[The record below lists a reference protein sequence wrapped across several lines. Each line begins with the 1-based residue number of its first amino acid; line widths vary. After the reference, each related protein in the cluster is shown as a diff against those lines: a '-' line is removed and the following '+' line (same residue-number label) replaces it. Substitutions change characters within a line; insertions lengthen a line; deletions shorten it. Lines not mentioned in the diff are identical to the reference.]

1 MDNRSFRHDLFS
13 IALPVTLQCLL
24 QSSFSIADQI
34 MVGQL
39 GSVSIAAIGF
49 AGKFSGLCST
59 VVNAV
64 VTAASIMLSQ
74 YVGRKDREGE
84 YRSFR
89 LTFLSALLVS
99 IVFFL
104 LSFIAPS
111 FIMGLYSRDSEAI
124 AVASSYL
131 RIVSFSFIPMTLTLM
146 ASASLRCNDKAK
158 LPMYATFFSVIL
170 NTLLNYVF
178 IFILRKGA
186 EGAAVATV
194 ISQVVATI
202 VVLCFG
208 SRYLP
213 SRTSSQA
220 KGDYFPSFIK
230 ILLPVMVCEF
240 LWSLGENVYGGV
252 YGHISTAA
260 AAAMVLS
267 YPVQNI
273 MIGAL
278 TGISQAAGIMVGKL
292 LGNKEYNEA
301 KALGKKL
308 VKYGALGSIM
318 ISILIVLTRSV
329 YLSIY
334 NVEPEVRAI
343 GSSILVVYA
352 IVAPVKVSNM
362 VLSGGV
368 LRSGGRTDLTG
379 LIDII
384 GTWGIGVPLALLS
397 SNVFGL
403 PIHMVYFILSM
414 EEVVRLIIGFCVF
427 RKGKWMK
434 SL

>member
-74 YVGRKDREGE
+74 YVGRKDMEGE
-84 YRSFR
+84 YQSFR
-89 LTFLSALLVS
+89 LTSLSALLVS

-111 FIMGLYSRDSEAI
+111 FIMGLYSKDSEAI

-178 IFILRKGA
+178 IFILRKG
-186 EGAAVATV
+186 
-194 ISQVVATI
+194 
-202 VVLCFG
+202 
-208 SRYLP
+208 Y
-213 SRTSSQA
+213 
-220 KGDYFPSFIK
+220 
-230 ILLPVMVCEF
+230 
-240 LWSLGENVYGGV
+240 
-252 YGHISTAA
+252 
-260 AAAMVLS
+260 
-267 YPVQNI
+267 
-273 MIGAL
+273 
-278 TGISQAAGIMVGKL
+278 TGI
-292 LGNKEYNEA
+292 
-301 KALGKKL
+301 
-308 VKYGALGSIM
+308 
-318 ISILIVLTRSV
+318 
-329 YLSIY
+329 
-334 NVEPEVRAI
+334 
-343 GSSILVVYA
+343 
-352 IVAPVKVSNM
+352 KV
-362 VLSGGV
+362 
-368 LRSGGRTDLTG
+368 
-379 LIDII
+379 
-384 GTWGIGVPLALLS
+384 
-397 SNVFGL
+397 
-403 PIHMVYFILSM
+403 
-414 EEVVRLIIGFCVF
+414 
-427 RKGKWMK
+427 
-434 SL
+434 